1 MTILFSEEDYR
12 QLENGETYEDKFVVL
27 TPKFLNEEYRTAE
40 FQLFKAKS
48 GFGCHPDKMGA
59 KIFGYFVADKE
70 AASTRREYVL
80 GVATDDGI
88 ARWEQLYGKKAE

>member
-1 MTILFSEEDYR
+1 MTILFDKDDYR
-12 QLENGETYEDKFVVL
+12 QLGDGETYENKFVVL
-27 TPKFLNEEYRTAE
+27 TPKFLNEEYRSAE

-48 GFGCHPDKMGA
+48 GFGCHPDKMGG

-70 AASTRREYVL
+70 QSSTHREYVL
-80 GVATDDGI
+80 GVATEESV